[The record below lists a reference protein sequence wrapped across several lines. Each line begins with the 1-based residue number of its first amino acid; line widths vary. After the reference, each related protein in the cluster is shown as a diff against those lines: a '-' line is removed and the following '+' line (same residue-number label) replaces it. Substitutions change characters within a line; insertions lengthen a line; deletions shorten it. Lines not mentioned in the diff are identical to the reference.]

1 MEHTYNVERLSDS
14 APGACDRRGHV
25 RVWEEVVKAPN
36 AAAAIFAADKLNAV
50 ERTWPI
56 EALDPMTGE
65 YAEAIDPT
73 QANEVDHAPELVTAG
88 IID

>member
-1 MEHTYNVERLSDS
+1 MDYTYQVERLSES
-14 APGACDRRGHV
+14 AQGHMDRRGHV
-25 RVWEEVVKAPN
+25 TVWDQVVKAPN
-36 AAAAIFAADKLNAV
+36 ASAALRAADKLTAV

-56 EALDPMTGE
+56 EAIDAEGE

-73 QANEVDHAPELVTAG
+73 QANGVDHAPELVTAG